1 MKQPR
6 TLRLA
11 SRVLDPVM
19 GKSMV
24 LYFRKPDHPGSDAA

>member
-6 TLRLA
+6 ALRLA
-11 SRVLDPVM
+11 GRVLDPVI

-24 LYFRKPDHPGSDAA
+24 LYFRKPDAG